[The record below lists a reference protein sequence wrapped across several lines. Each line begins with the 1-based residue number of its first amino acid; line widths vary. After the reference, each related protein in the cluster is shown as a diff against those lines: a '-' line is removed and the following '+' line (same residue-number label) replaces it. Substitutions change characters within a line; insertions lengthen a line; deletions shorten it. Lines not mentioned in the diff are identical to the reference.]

1 MPVSKGDAGETYPSK
16 RNGLNREKNMSYE
29 TIKYE
34 VEDNILTLT
43 LHRPEKMNAFT
54 GQMMLDMIDAFDRAD
69 ADDDVVQF
77 HAEDALD
84 RLHFIQRE

>member
-1 MPVSKGDAGETYPSK
+1 MD
-16 RNGLNREKNMSYE
+16 LNREKNVSYE

-34 VEDNILTLT
+34 VEDNILTIT

-69 ADDDVVQF
+69 AVDEVRAIIITGEGKAFCAGADLSAGAKTFD
-77 HAEDALD
+77 
-84 RLHFIQRE
+84 